1 MIKLKLEL
9 ENWDEDCA
17 EKVITIPSNIRSE
30 LNRQNEYIIID
41 STPPIPGIQTMDVW
55 ELNEII
61 DDINSENPGMT
72 AEFLA
77 LIMDAVSGDLED
89 EEFVRRIKENDF
101 MFEDLSEITWKMDSE
116 ELAACY
122 IATELGVPFDTGIT
136 KEILDFI
143 GKDEITDYIDWSAIW
158 LQYEIIGFKLAEDIQ
173 SEERNLY
180 LIHWR

>member
-1 MIKLKLEL
+1 MIKLEL
-9 ENWDEDCA
+9 ELQDWDDGCA
-17 EKVITIPSNIRSE
+17 DKTVTIPSNIRSE
-30 LNRQNEYIIID
+30 LNRQNEYVIID
-41 STPPIPGIQTMDVW
+41 STPSIPSIQTMDIW
-55 ELNEII
+55 ELNEVI

-72 AEFLA
+72 AELLA
-77 LIMDAVSGDLED
+77 LIMDAVGGELED

-101 MFEDLSEITWKMDSE
+101 MFEDLSEITWKMGNE

-143 GKDEITDYIDWSAIW
+143 SRDEITDYIDWSAIW
-158 LQYEIIGFKLAEDIQ
+158 AQYEAIGFRLAEDLE
-173 SEERNLY
+173 SDEYSLY

>member
-1 MIKLKLEL
+1 MIKLEL
-9 ENWDEDCA
+9 ELQDWDDGCA
-17 EKVITIPSNIRSE
+17 DKTVTIPSNIRSE
-30 LNRQNEYIIID
+30 LNRQNEYVIID
-41 STPPIPGIQTMDVW
+41 STPTIPGIQTMDVW
-55 ELNEII
+55 ELNEVI

-72 AEFLA
+72 AELLA
-77 LIMDAVSGDLED
+77 LIMDAVDGELED

-101 MFEDLSEITWKMDSE
+101 MFEDLSEVTWKMGNE

-143 GKDEITDYIDWSAIW
+143 SKDEITDYIDWSAIW
-158 LQYEIIGFKLAEDIQ
+158 AQYEAIGFRLAEDLE
-173 SEERNLY
+173 SEEYSLY